1 MFTGIVEAVG
11 KVTGLKKNGSE
22 SRLTLTN
29 PFGSGIGV
37 GDSISV
43 DGVCLTVESFDQSEI
58 TFFLSEM
65 TLKRSIAGSYR
76 SGTRVNL
83 ERAMAADGRFG
94 GHIVQGHVD
103 TKGILGSVRKIGQGI
118 EITVRFDREFS
129 DFVVQRG
136 SVCINGVSLTTAE
149 VTASDFTVSLI
160 PETLRKTALEDSLR
174 SGSAV
179 NLEFDIVGKYVANL
193 VKKRSPETDFE
204 SLLAKL

>member
-11 KVTGLKKNGSE
+11 KVIELKKTGSE

-29 PFGSGIGV
+29 PFGNGIGR
-37 GDSISV
+37 GDSIAV
-43 DGVCLTVESFDQSEI
+43 DGVCLTVESFDAAKI

-65 TLKRSIAGSYR
+65 TLKRSIAGRYSTGR
-76 SGTRVNL
+76 EVNL

-103 TKGILGSVRKIGQGI
+103 TTGVVDSVKKIGQGI
-118 EITVRFDREFS
+118 EIRVKFDPEFS
-129 DFVVQRG
+129 DLIVKRG
-136 SVCINGVSLTTAE
+136 SICLNGVSLTTAE
-149 VTASDFTVSLI
+149 VTGSDFTVSLI
-160 PETLRKTALEDSLR
+160 PETLAKTALADSLK

-179 NLEFDIVGKYVANL
+179 NLEFDIIGKYIAKMVN
-193 VKKRSPETDFE
+193 KRENGSDFE

>member
-1 MFTGIVEAVG
+1 MFTGIVEAIG